1 MKQPR
6 KKMHP
11 PTTSGTRITALLLF
25 MLLTALF
32 KNHDIVM
39 IGKATAAT
47 PALLAATAVPTTTTK
62 YVEMGICENVQTGS
76 KRCAMQAS
84 DCQFDHWNGEMS
96 VHLEAFFSAFE
107 QEQFGYHQDDA
118 SSSLCTCENTQIG
131 SCNDRCS
138 PQRYGYCFTNE
149 SFVEMFSSSTTAP
162 LADLSSSRSS
172 SSSSNSNNDCSC
184 HTANYGACQNAVTGQ
199 YFCAFSPNDCVVD
212 GHFWIHPQDTQEAI
226 GIICTCDKV
235 RVGGCVG
242 DHGQKFTCAVS
253 SDDCQRVEHYQEPYT
268 LKLTTGRM
276 CNLCKPLSTS
286 TTSDESSVVPYE
298 DELTNMD
305 KEETGAGSNNNGVPS
320 GLSRVARTFLS
331 LLAFAVIVALVLF
344 LYSKRTSAKRTES
357 TSSNDSGVASEWKI
371 LRRNKSSSKYL
382 EVSASSSQDSD
393 QMFPCVMAKGPDAEI
408 I

>member
-1 MKQPR
+1 
-6 KKMHP
+6 MH
-11 PTTSGTRITALLLF
+11 PTTSGTRITALLVLF
-25 MLLTALF
+25 MLTLF
-32 KNHDIVM
+32 TNHDIM
-39 IGKATAAT
+39 IGKVTAAA
-47 PALLAATAVPTTTTK
+47 PAAVATTNTK

-107 QEQFGYHQDDA
+107 QEQFGYKDDA
-118 SSSLCTCENTQIG
+118 SSSSLCTCENTQIG

-162 LADLSSSRSS
+162 LTDLSGSS
-172 SSSSNSNNDCSC
+172 SSSSNNDCSC

-212 GHFWIHPQDTQEAI
+212 GHFWIHPQDTQETI

-242 DHGQKFTCAVS
+242 DRGQKFTCAVS
-253 SDDCQRVEHYQEPYT
+253 ADDCQRVEHYQEPYT

-298 DELTNMD
+298 DELTNME
-305 KEETGAGSNNNGVPS
+305 KEETGPGNNNNGVPS

-331 LLAFAVIVALVLF
+331 LLAFAVIVALALF

-357 TSSNDSGVASEWKI
+357 TNSNDSGVASEWKI